1 MATKMRRNFSG
12 AGSARLAGDGT
23 WRVTR
28 GPPHETEIIVGGADS
43 RSAQACGAT
52 LHDLG
57 IEWQGARVLLTMT
70 SAGGRVATVEA
81 ASAIVHEPLRNLY
94 AALPLAD
101 FDGRARRFWRRVF
114 LLVRIPGGRSLL
126 GILAHASRRKS

>member
-1 MATKMRRNFSG
+1 M
-12 AGSARLAGDGT
+12 
-23 WRVTR
+23 
-28 GPPHETEIIVGGADS
+28 EIIIAGADP

-57 IEWQGARVLLTMT
+57 IEWQGQRVLITMT
-70 SAGGRVATVEA
+70 SAGRVATLEA
-81 ASAIVHEPLRNLY
+81 ASAIVHEPLGNLY
-94 AALPLAD
+94 AALPLAE

-126 GILAHASRRKS
+126 GMLAHASRKRT